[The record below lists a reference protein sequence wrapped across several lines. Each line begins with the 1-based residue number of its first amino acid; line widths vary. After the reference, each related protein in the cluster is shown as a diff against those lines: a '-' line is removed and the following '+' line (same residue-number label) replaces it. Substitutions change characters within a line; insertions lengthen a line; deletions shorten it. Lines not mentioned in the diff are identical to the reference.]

1 MAFWSGTSENEP
13 RRNFKFMLRIGI
25 GLDAIDT
32 WVVKG
37 VNLPTITVGETAHH
51 YLNHKFWFPGIVE
64 YNTISFT
71 VVDAIDQKTSQ
82 GIISNFVKSG
92 YNTPGRVGPATAE
105 TSLMTKEASVGA
117 LGGVTIEQLG
127 SGEDGETNKIGF
139 TLKNAWIKQIEFGQ
153 SLDYSNEDLSEIK
166 VELRY
171 DFFNFLDNGVDIAG
185 FGA

>member
-1 MAFWSGTSENEP
+1 MAFWSGRTENEA
-13 RRNFKFMLRIGI
+13 RRNFKFLLTFGVQP
-25 GLDAIDT
+25 T

-37 VNLPTITVGETAHH
+37 VNLPSITVGEATHH
-51 YLNHKFWFPGIVE
+51 FLNHRFYFPGTIE

-82 GIISNFVKSG
+82 GIISNFVNSG
-92 YNTPGRVGPATAE
+92 YKTPDSLKSAN
-105 TSLMTKEASVGA
+105 TSLLTKAQSVQA
-117 LGGVTIEQLG
+117 LGNVEITQLG

-139 TLKNAWIKQIEFGQ
+139 TLQGAWVKNIEFGQ
-153 SLDYSNEDLSEIK
+153 SLSYDNEDLSEIK

-171 DFFNFLDNGVDIAG
+171 DYFNFLDNGDAIAG